1 MPIVKAVIEKIAD
14 NGSVSARR
22 DQKITA
28 STVSRFGT
36 RTVDQGLFNFP
47 RGTDIDLNSNL
58 KYIQDIVDVTDL
70 SAIYNFQLT
79 TNDESGYDM
88 NPSADLPISRFDNPD
103 STDNNN
109 KFIAQYCLKFTESS
123 STDFYEIPDNTRLD
137 MTKQFDL
144 YIYCEWT
151 NNLGSYSTDEKAII
165 FSKYDYTHGG
175 IEVGFIHK
183 SSDPQKRLF
192 VRTLGSTGTPV
203 EREGAGFGN
212 TGFGNIVPVLIRIKR
227 DENNLVSCY
236 LNGALEV
243 QFTDTTAYGQSENI
257 RIGAH
262 QHPSSVTEK
271 WAGLLFQMRLYT
283 GVNLSD
289 EESEII
295 QLSSPQP
302 MTMKLA
308 GKVWKINDNTNPK
321 KVHVR
326 GDGRM
331 LLDTFLNSDILSGTS
346 TSPVNRTK
354 NVYDANQDNDL
365 IIQDIISNVNS
376 SFQFKEPTSAAN
388 STHIGKFIATG
399 SFVQCVELLLLESDS
414 LLFTNNKIVTVES
427 TDGIDT
433 PYKFEQGNVSS
444 TPGYVITKSGKDD
457 SLLVNAVELVGRLN
471 QKYQETSFASGTDT
485 VLTALSGTPTNIKVE
500 APVGTYL
507 VENSGFTV
515 DYESNVVT
523 ITGSHS
529 AGKVYYNY
537 EDLTSLK
544 ALYVKNDSQALA
556 AASQVKYG
564 LRNKRMFIPQYTVK
578 GDLEEAAQRILI
590 FNSEVLERYEVK
602 APTHVNNIRE
612 NHRVVVKNDKK
623 GIDTTSDTTAS
634 IVKSISWTFP
644 NISTIIQLGEH
655 RFNAF
660 DLDKQNMSGIS
671 QASGNTYKTHN
682 A

>member
-1 MPIVKAVIEKIAD
+1 MPIAKAVIEKIAD

-36 RTVDQGLFNFP
+36 RTVDQGYFSFP
-47 RGTDIDLNSNL
+47 MGTDIELNSNL

-79 TNDESGYDM
+79 VNDESGYDM
-88 NPSADLPISRFDNPD
+88 NPSADLPISRFINPND
-103 STDNNN
+103 SLNDK
-109 KFIAQYCLKFTESS
+109 KFQAQYCLKFTKSS
-123 STDFYEIPDNTRLD
+123 STDFYEIPDNARLD

-144 YIYCEWT
+144 YIYCAWSNT
-151 NNLGSYSTDEKAII
+151 LGSYTTTNEKAII

-175 IEVGFIHK
+175 IEVGFIYK
-183 SSDPQKRLF
+183 GGGNNRLF
-192 VRTLGSTGTPV
+192 VRTLASTGSPV
-203 EREGAGFGN
+203 EREGTSQGFGN
-212 TGFGNIVPVLIRIKR
+212 TVPVLIRIKR
-227 DENNLVSCY
+227 DANNLVSCY

-331 LLDTFLNSDILSGTS
+331 LLDTFLNVDVLSGTS

-376 SFQFKEPTSAAN
+376 SFQFKEPTTASS
-388 STHIGKFIATG
+388 STHVGKFIATG

-427 TDGIDT
+427 TDGVTT

-457 SLLVNAVELVGRLN
+457 SLLVNAVELVGRVN
-471 QKYQETSFASGTDT
+471 QKYLETSFGSGTNT
-485 VLTALSGTPTNIKVE
+485 VLSALSGTPTNIKVE

-515 DYESNVVT
+515 DYESNLVT
-523 ITGSHS
+523 IIGSHS

-544 ALYVKNDSQALA
+544 ALYFKNTNTSSQT
-556 AASQVKYG
+556 KYG
-564 LRNKRMFIPQYTVK
+564 LRNKRMFTPQYTVK
-578 GDLEEAAQRILI
+578 EDMDQASQRII
-590 FNSEVLERYEVK
+590 AYNGEVLERYEVK

>member
-183 SSDPQKRLF
+183 SSGDKRLF
-192 VRTLGSTGTPV
+192 VRTLASTGSPV
-203 EREGAGFGN
+203 EREGTTQGFGN
-212 TGFGNIVPVLIRIKR
+212 KIPRLIRIKR

-236 LNGALEV
+236 LNGALEI
-243 QFTDTTAYGQSENI
+243 QFTDTTEYGKTENI

-262 QHPSSVTEK
+262 KHPSTVSEK
-271 WAGLLFQMRLYT
+271 FGGILFQMRLYT
-283 GVNLSD
+283 GVTLSD
-289 EESEII
+289 EQSEII

-302 MTMKLA
+302 ITMKLA
-308 GKVWKINDNTNPK
+308 GKVWKINDSTSAK

-331 LLDTFLNSDILSGTS
+331 LLDTFLNVDILSGNS

-354 NVYDANQDNDL
+354 NVYDAAQSNYL

-376 SFQFKEPTSAAN
+376 SFQFKESSSASSMA
-388 STHIGKFIATG
+388 HVGKFIATG
-399 SFVQCVELLLLESDS
+399 SFVQCVELLLLEADS
-414 LLFTNNKIVTVES
+414 VLFTSNKIVTVES
-427 TDGIDT
+427 SDGIET
-433 PYKFEQGNVSS
+433 PYKLEQGNVSS

-457 SLLVNAVELVGRLN
+457 SLLVNAVELVGRIN
-471 QKYQETSFASGTDT
+471 QKYQETSFASGTNT

-544 ALYVKNDSQALA
+544 ALYVKNDSQTLA

-602 APTHVNNIRE
+602 APTHVNNLRE
-612 NHRVVVKNDKK
+612 NYRVIVKNSKK
-623 GIDTTSDTTAS
+623 GIDTSGDTTKS
-634 IVKSISWTFP
+634 VVKSISWTFP

-655 RFNAF
+655 RFDSF
-660 DLDKQNMSGIS
+660 DLDKQDMSGIS
-671 QASGNTYKTHN
+671 QATGNTYKTHN

>member
-1 MPIVKAVIEKIAD
+1 MPIAKAVIEKIAD

-36 RTVDQGLFNFP
+36 RTVDQGYFSFP
-47 RGTDIDLNSNL
+47 MGTDIELNSNL
-58 KYIQDIVDVTDL
+58 KYIQDIVDVSDL

-79 TNDESGYDM
+79 VNDESGYDM
-88 NPSADLPISRFDNPD
+88 NPSADLPISRFINPND
-103 STDNNN
+103 TLNGK
-109 KFIAQYCLKFTESS
+109 KFQSQYCLKFTKSS
-123 STDFYEIPDNTRLD
+123 STDFYEIPDNARLD

-144 YIYCEWT
+144 YIYCAWSNT
-151 NNLGSYSTDEKAII
+151 LGSYTTDEKAII

-183 SSDPQKRLF
+183 SSGDKRLF
-192 VRTLGSTGTPV
+192 VRTLASTGSPV
-203 EREGAGFGN
+203 EREGTSQGFGN
-212 TGFGNIVPVLIRIKR
+212 TVPVLIRIKR

-236 LNGALEV
+236 LNGVLEV

-257 RIGAH
+257 RIGSH

-331 LLDTFLNSDILSGTS
+331 LLDTFLNADILSGTS

-388 STHIGKFIATG
+388 STHVGKFIATG

-427 TDGIDT
+427 TDGITT

-457 SLLVNAVELVGRLN
+457 SLLVNAVELVGRVN
-471 QKYQETSFASGTDT
+471 QKYLETSFASGTDT

-544 ALYVKNDSQALA
+544 ALYFKNTNTTSQT
-556 AASQVKYG
+556 KYG
-564 LRNKRMFIPQYTVK
+564 LRNKRIFTPQYTVK
-578 GDLEEAAQRILI
+578 EDMDQASQRII
-590 FNSEVLERYEVK
+590 AGNGEVLERYEVK

>member
-1 MPIVKAVIEKIAD
+1 MPIAKAVIEKITTD
-14 NGSVSARR
+14 GTNVVARR

-36 RTVDQGLFNFP
+36 RTVDQGFFSFP
-47 RGTDIDLNSNL
+47 MGTDIELNYNL

-79 TNDESGYDM
+79 VNDESGYDM
-88 NPSADLPISRFDNPD
+88 NPSADLPISRFINPND
-103 STDNNN
+103 SLNN
-109 KFIAQYCLKFTESS
+109 KKFQSQYCLKFTKSS

-144 YIYCEWT
+144 YIYCDWD
-151 NNLGSYSTDEKAII
+151 NSLGSYTTTNEKAII
-165 FSKYDYTHGG
+165 FSKYDTTHGG
-175 IEVGFIHK
+175 IEVGFIYK
-183 SSDPQKRLF
+183 GGGNNRLF
-192 VRTLGSTGTPV
+192 VRSLASTGSPV
-203 EREGAGFGN
+203 EREGNSQLFLNA
-212 TGFGNIVPVLIRIKR
+212 TPVLIRIKR
-227 DENNLVSCY
+227 NQNNVVSCY
-236 LNGALEV
+236 LNGVLEV
-243 QFTDTTAYGQSENI
+243 QFTDTTAYGQTENI

-262 QHPSSVTEK
+262 KHPSSVTEQ
-271 WAGLLFQMRLYT
+271 WAGKIYQMRLYT
-283 GVNLSD
+283 GVYLSD

-331 LLDTFLNSDILSGTS
+331 LLDTFLNADVLSGTS

-376 SFQFKEPTSAAN
+376 GFQFKEPTSVAN
-388 STHIGKFIATG
+388 STHVGKFIATG
-399 SFVQCVELLLLESDS
+399 SFVQCTELLLLESGS
-414 LLFTNNKIVTVES
+414 ILFTNNKIVTVEDK
-427 TDGIDT
+427 DGVST

-471 QKYQETSFASGTDT
+471 NKYIEDPFVSGTNT
-485 VLTALSGTPTNIKVE
+485 VETLLGTPVDVKVE
-500 APVGTYL
+500 SPIGTTL
-507 VENSGFTV
+507 VENVGFTV
-515 DYESNVVT
+515 DYVANTVT

-529 AGKVYYNY
+529 AGKISYNY
-537 EDLTSLK
+537 EDLDSLK
-544 ALYVKNDSQALA
+544 ALYFKNNTTGASSQT
-556 AASQVKYG
+556 KYG
-564 LRNKRMFIPQYTVK
+564 LRNKRIFTPQYTVK
-578 GDLEEAAQRILI
+578 EDMDQASQRII
-590 FNSEVLERYEVK
+590 SDNGEVLERYEVK

-612 NHRVVVKNDKK
+612 NHRVIVKNDKK
-623 GIDTTSDTTAS
+623 GIDTTSDTTES

-644 NISTIIQLGEH
+644 NVSTIIQLGEH
-655 RFNAF
+655 RFNSF
-660 DLDKQNMSGIS
+660 DLDKSNMSGIS

>member
-1 MPIVKAVIEKIAD
+1 MPIAKAVIEKIAT
-14 NGSVSARR
+14 NGTVSARR
-22 DQKITA
+22 DQKITS

-36 RTVDQGLFNFP
+36 RTVDQGYFSFP
-47 RGTDIDLNSNL
+47 RGTDIDLNYNL
-58 KYIQDIVDVTDL
+58 KYIQDIIDVSDL

-79 TNDESGYDM
+79 VNDESGYEM
-88 NPSADLPISRFDNPD
+88 NPSADLSISRFVNPND
-103 STDNNN
+103 SLNN
-109 KFIAQYCLKFTESS
+109 KKFQSQYCLKFTKSS
-123 STDFYEIPDNTRLD
+123 STDFYEIPDNARLD

-144 YIYCEWT
+144 YLYCDWD
-151 NNLGSYSTDEKAII
+151 NSLGSYTTTNEKAII
-165 FSKYDYTHGG
+165 FSKYDTTHGG
-175 IEVGFIHK
+175 IEVGFIYK
-183 SSDPQKRLF
+183 GGGNNRLF
-192 VRTLGSTGTPV
+192 VRSLASIGSPV
-203 EREGAGFGN
+203 EREGTSQLFLN
-212 TGFGNIVPVLIRIKR
+212 STPVLIRIKR
-227 DENNLVSCY
+227 NENNVVSCY
-236 LNGALEV
+236 LNGVLEI
-243 QFTDTTAYGQSENI
+243 QFTDTTAYGQTENI

-262 QHPSSVTEK
+262 KHPSSVTEK
-271 WAGLLFQMRLYT
+271 WGGCIYQMRLYT
-283 GVNLSD
+283 GTYLSD

-331 LLDTFLNSDILSGTS
+331 LLDTFLNADVLSGTS

-365 IIQDIISNVNS
+365 IIQDIISNVDS
-376 SFQFKEPTSAAN
+376 GFQFKEPTSVAN

-399 SFVQCVELLLLESDS
+399 SFVQCTELLLLKSNS

-427 TDGIDT
+427 TNGVST

-471 QKYQETSFASGTDT
+471 NKYIEDPFTSGTNT
-485 VLTALSGTPTNIKVE
+485 VETLLGTPVDVKVE
-500 APVGTYL
+500 SPIGTTL
-507 VENSGFTV
+507 VENVGFTV
-515 DYESNVVT
+515 DYVANTVT

-529 AGKVYYNY
+529 AGKISYNY
-537 EDLTSLK
+537 EDLDSNKSL
-544 ALYVKNDSQALA
+544 YFKNNTTGASSQT
-556 AASQVKYG
+556 KYG
-564 LRNKRMFIPQYTVK
+564 LRNKRIFTPQYTVK
-578 GDLEEAAQRILI
+578 EDMDQASQKII
-590 FNSEVLERYEVK
+590 SNNSEVLERYEVK

-612 NHRVVVKNDKK
+612 NHRVIVKNSKK
-623 GIDTTSDTTAS
+623 GIDTTSDTTES

-644 NISTIIQLGEH
+644 NVSTVIQLGEH

-660 DLDKQNMSGIS
+660 DLEKDNMSGLS

-682 A
+682 G

>member
-1 MPIVKAVIEKIAD
+1 MPIAKAVVEKIAPD
-14 NGSVSARR
+14 GSVSARR

-36 RTVDQGLFNFP
+36 RTVDQGFFSFP
-47 RGTDIDLNSNL
+47 MGTDIELNSNL

-79 TNDESGYDM
+79 VNDESGYDM
-88 NPSADLPISRFDNPD
+88 NPSADLPISRFVNPND
-103 STDNNN
+103 SLNN
-109 KFIAQYCLKFTESS
+109 KKFQAQYCLKFTKSS
-123 STDFYEIPDNTRLD
+123 STDFYEIPDNARLD

-144 YIYCEWT
+144 YIYCDWD
-151 NNLGSYSTDEKAII
+151 NSLGSYTTTNEKAII
-165 FSKYDYTHGG
+165 FSKYDTTHGG
-175 IEVGFIHK
+175 IEVGLINK

-192 VRTLGSTGTPV
+192 VRTLGSTGSPV
-203 EREGAGFGN
+203 EREGTSQGFIN
-212 TGFGNIVPVLIRIKR
+212 STPVLIRIKR
-227 DENNLVSCY
+227 NENNVVSCY
-236 LNGALEV
+236 LNGVLEV
-243 QFTDTTAYGQSENI
+243 QFTDTTAYGQTENI
-257 RIGAH
+257 RIGSH
-262 QHPSSVTEK
+262 KHPSSVTEQ
-271 WAGLLFQMRLYT
+271 WAGKIYQMRLYT
-283 GVNLSD
+283 GTYLSD

-331 LLDTFLNSDILSGTS
+331 LLDTFLNADVLSSTS

-388 STHIGKFIATG
+388 STHVGKFIATG
-399 SFVQCVELLLLESDS
+399 SFVQCTELLLLESNS

-427 TDGIDT
+427 TNGVST

-471 QKYQETSFASGTDT
+471 NKYIEDPFVSGTNT
-485 VLTALSGTPTNIKVE
+485 VETLLGTPVDVKVE
-500 APVGTYL
+500 SPIGTIL
-507 VENSGFTV
+507 VENVGFTV
-515 DYESNVVT
+515 DYVANTVT

-529 AGKVYYNY
+529 AGKISYNY
-537 EDLTSLK
+537 EDLDSLK
-544 ALYVKNDSQALA
+544 ALYFKNNTTG
-556 AASQVKYG
+556 AASQTKYG
-564 LRNKRMFIPQYTVK
+564 LRNMRMFTPQYTDK
-578 GDLEEAAQRILI
+578 EDMDQASQRII
-590 FNSEVLERYEVK
+590 GDNSEVLERYEVK

-612 NHRVVVKNDKK
+612 NHKVIVKNSKK
-623 GIDTTSDTTAS
+623 GIDTSGDTTAS

-644 NISTIIQLGEH
+644 NVSTIIQLGEH
-655 RFNAF
+655 RFNSF
-660 DLDKQNMSGIS
+660 DLDKSNMSGIS

-682 A
+682 V

>member
-1 MPIVKAVIEKIAD
+1 MPIAKAVVEKIAT

-36 RTVDQGLFNFP
+36 RTVDQGFFSFP
-47 RGTDIDLNSNL
+47 MGTDIDLNYNL

-79 TNDESGYDM
+79 VNDESGYDM
-88 NPSADLPISRFDNPD
+88 NPSADLPISRFINPNN
-103 STDNNN
+103 SLNN
-109 KFIAQYCLKFTESS
+109 KKFQAQYCLKFTKSS
-123 STDFYEIPDNTRLD
+123 STDFYEIPHNARLD

-144 YIYCEWT
+144 YIYCAWSNT
-151 NNLGSYSTDEKAII
+151 LGSYTTDEKAII
-165 FSKYDYTHGG
+165 FSKYDTTHGG

-183 SSDPQKRLF
+183 SSGDKRLF
-192 VRTLGSTGTPV
+192 VRTLASTGTPV
-203 EREGAGFGN
+203 EREGAGLGN
-212 TGFGNIVPVLIRIKR
+212 TGFGNISPVLIRIKR

-243 QFTDTTAYGQSENI
+243 QFTDTTSYGQSENI

-283 GVNLSD
+283 GVTLSD

-331 LLDTFLNSDILSGTS
+331 LLDTFLNSDVLSGTS

-388 STHIGKFIATG
+388 STHVGKFIATG

-427 TDGIDT
+427 TDGVTT

-471 QKYQETSFASGTDT
+471 NKYIEDPFTSGTNT
-485 VLTALSGTPTNIKVE
+485 VETLLGTPVDVKVE
-500 APVGTYL
+500 SPIGTTL
-507 VENSGFTV
+507 VENVGFTV
-515 DYESNVVT
+515 DYVANTVT

-529 AGKVYYNY
+529 AGKISYNY
-537 EDLTSLK
+537 EDLDSLK
-544 ALYVKNDSQALA
+544 ALYFKNNTTGASSQT
-556 AASQVKYG
+556 KYG
-564 LRNKRMFIPQYTVK
+564 LRNRRMFTPQYTVK
-578 GDLEEAAQRILI
+578 EDMDQASQRII
-590 FNSEVLERYEVK
+590 GDNNEVLERYEVK

-612 NHRVVVKNDKK
+612 NHRVIVKNDKK
-623 GIDTTSDTTAS
+623 GINTTSDTTAS

-655 RFNAF
+655 RFNSF
-660 DLDKQNMSGIS
+660 DLDKSNMSGIS

>member
-1 MPIVKAVIEKIAD
+1 MPIAKAVIEKIAT
-14 NGSVSARR
+14 NGTVSARR
-22 DQKITA
+22 DQKITS

-36 RTVDQGLFNFP
+36 RTVDQGYFSFP
-47 RGTDIDLNSNL
+47 RGTDIDLNYNL
-58 KYIQDIVDVTDL
+58 KYIQDIIDVSDL

-79 TNDESGYDM
+79 VNDESGYEM
-88 NPSADLPISRFDNPD
+88 NPSADLSISRFVNPND
-103 STDNNN
+103 SLNN
-109 KFIAQYCLKFTESS
+109 KKFQSQYCLKFTKSS

-144 YIYCEWT
+144 YLYCDW
-151 NNLGSYSTDEKAII
+151 NNSLGSYTTSNEKAII
-165 FSKYDYTHGG
+165 FSKYDTTHGG
-175 IEVGFIHK
+175 IEVGFIYK
-183 SSDPQKRLF
+183 SSGDKRLF
-192 VRTLGSTGTPV
+192 VRALASSGSPV
-203 EREGAGFGN
+203 EREGTSQGFPNG
-212 TGFGNIVPVLIRIKR
+212 TPVLIRIKR
-227 DENNLVSCY
+227 NENNVVSCY
-236 LNGALEV
+236 LNGVLEV
-243 QFTDTTAYGQSENI
+243 QFTDTTAYGQTENI

-262 QHPSSVTEK
+262 KHPSSVTEK
-271 WAGLLFQMRLYT
+271 WGGCIYQMRLYT
-283 GVNLSD
+283 GTYLSD

-331 LLDTFLNSDILSGTS
+331 LLDTFLNADVLSGTS

-365 IIQDIISNVNS
+365 IIKDIITNVNS
-376 SFQFKEPTSAAN
+376 DFQFKEPTTVAN
-388 STHIGKFIATG
+388 STHVGKFIATG
-399 SFVQCVELLLLESDS
+399 SFVQCTELLLLESGS
-414 LLFTNNKIVTVES
+414 ILFTNNKIVTVEDE
-427 TDGIDT
+427 DGVST

-471 QKYQETSFASGTDT
+471 NKYIEDPFTSGTNT
-485 VLTALSGTPTNIKVE
+485 VETLLGTPVDVKVE
-500 APVGTYL
+500 SPIGTTL
-507 VENSGFTV
+507 VENVGFTV
-515 DYESNVVT
+515 DYVANTVT

-529 AGKVYYNY
+529 AGKISYNY
-537 EDLTSLK
+537 EDLDSNKSL
-544 ALYVKNDSQALA
+544 YFKNNTTGASSQT
-556 AASQVKYG
+556 KYG
-564 LRNKRMFIPQYTVK
+564 LRNKRIFTPQYTVK
-578 GDLEEAAQRILI
+578 EDMDQASQKII
-590 FNSEVLERYEVK
+590 SNNSEVLERYEVK

-612 NHRVVVKNDKK
+612 NHRVIVKNSKK
-623 GIDTTSDTTAS
+623 GIDTTSDTTES

-644 NISTIIQLGEH
+644 NVSTVIQLGEH

-660 DLDKQNMSGIS
+660 DLEKDNMSGLS

-682 A
+682 G